1 MSVENEPVKQE
12 TIAPGNDRT
21 KSTPMSA
28 WLLLIVTGGVWGITF
43 SLAKLVTEAG
53 AHPIGISW
61 WQAVIGAGLVLAY
74 SLVRRTLPPFTK
86 RHVIFYLV
94 CGAIGTA
101 IPGTLFF
108 YAAPHIPAG
117 VISITLA
124 IVPMVT
130 LALAVPLGLDQLKI
144 SRILGI
150 FLGIVA
156 VLMIV
161 GPETSLPKP
170 GMTFWVVLCLIASV
184 CYASENLW
192 IAIRR
197 PEGSDAFSI
206 LAGMLT
212 MAAVFLTPVV
222 FAADAFVPLV
232 KSWGVVELT
241 IVAMAVINATC
252 YGIFIHLVTI
262 SGPVFASQAAYI
274 VTLSG
279 VFWGIVIFSEQ
290 HSWWI
295 WGALVVMMAGLTLV
309 KPKE

>member
-1 MSVENEPVKQE
+1 MPR
-12 TIAPGNDRT
+12 IDRA

-28 WLLLIVTGGVWGITF
+28 WLLLLATGGIWGITF

-61 WQAVIGAGLVLAY
+61 WQAVIGAGLVLVY
-74 SLVRRTLPPFTK
+74 SLVRKTLPPFTR
-86 RHVIFYLV
+86 RHIVFYLV
-94 CGAIGTA
+94 CGVLGTA

-117 VISITLA
+117 VISITIA
-124 IVPMVT
+124 IVPIVT
-130 LALAVPLGLDQLKI
+130 LALAVLLGIDRLKI
-144 SRILGI
+144 SRVAGI
-150 FLGIVA
+150 VLGIVS
-156 VLMIV
+156 VVMIV
-161 GPETSLPKP
+161 GPETSLPEP
-170 GMTFWVVLCLIASV
+170 GMTFWVLLCLVASG
-184 CYASENLW
+184 CYAMENLW
-192 IAIRR
+192 IALRR

-206 LAGMLT
+206 LVGMLT

-222 FAADAFVPLV
+222 FAADAFVSLIRP
-232 KSWGVVELT
+232 WGVVELT
-241 IVAMAVINATC
+241 IVAMAVINTTC

-279 VFWGIVIFSEQ
+279 IFWGIVIFGEQ

-295 WGALVVMMAGLTLV
+295 WGAVVVMMVGLTLV
-309 KPKE
+309 KPRE